1 MIDPAKYGTAS
12 EVAEAVGEPRTTLIN
27 AANRGEIDKAETL
40 GWMMSEKVST
50 ESVKE
55 LAANMTVHQ
64 PNEALSADLA
74 VVGNK
79 MATEWAASVGD
90 AGKIILD
97 ALK

>member
-1 MIDPAKYGTAS
+1 
-12 EVAEAVGEPRTTLIN
+12 
-27 AANRGEIDKAETL
+27 
-40 GWMMSEKVST
+40 
-50 ESVKE
+50 
-55 LAANMTVHQ
+55 MTVHQ